1 MKSSC
6 ILISFFVL
14 FASIAAKP
22 AVENDQIVFQEDNE
36 LGSSEILKPDN
47 EGIEEE
53 TMNLKLESGT
63 FFQGDIVLSPDQ
75 EDLIALNSTADDDDL
90 ESRTG
95 ILLENQRW
103 TKNEA
108 GFATMPYTIAATDYS
123 EFKYEKH
130 LTTF

>member
-1 MKSSC
+1 MKFSC

-14 FASIAAKP
+14 FTLIAAKP
-22 AVENDQIVFQEDNE
+22 VVENDQIVFQEDNE
-36 LGSSEILKPDN
+36 LGSSEILKPDS

-53 TMNLKLESGT
+53 IMNLKLESGK

-103 TKNEA
+103 TKNQA
-108 GFATMPYTIAATDYS
+108 GFATLPYTITTTDYCK
-123 EFKYEKH
+123 FKILKNH
-130 LTTF
+130 Q